1 MGWIERAGA
10 AKDENRELGLGL
22 GFCKGFVGGEM
33 CQNAFC
39 RVRKCA
45 INAFISLRFFGPKN
59 FSAFETILR
68 FSAAF
73 LAQIGF
79 SAFLSAFDTWGHVS
93 TCGIRPIFAPNDRS
107 PRSAPDD

>member
-33 CQNAFC
+33 CQ
-39 RVRKCA
+39 
-45 INAFISLRFFGPKN
+45 NAFISLRFFGPKN

>member
-1 MGWIERAGA
+1 MGMDAKGWIERAGA

-22 GFCKGFVGGEM
+22 GLGFCRG
-33 CQNAFC
+33 FC

-59 FSAFETILR
+59 FSAFLRILR

-73 LAQIGF
+73 PLRPMIAR
-79 SAFLSAFDTWGHVS
+79 HVGG
-93 TCGIRPIFAPNDRS
+93 T
-107 PRSAPDD
+107 